1 MRFKTDTGEYA
12 WLFPQER
19 PNTGT
24 QVKAWDESGKY
35 LGVGAG
41 AHRRESGG
49 VIVVD
54 GKCYDSNHI
63 INWLPVVVE
72 GNADAE

>member
-12 WLFPQER
+12 CFYPQER
-19 PNTGT
+19 PIDGT
-24 QVKAWDESGKY
+24 QVKAWDETGKY
-35 LGVGAG
+35 LGIGVG
-41 AHRRESGG
+41 AHRRECGG